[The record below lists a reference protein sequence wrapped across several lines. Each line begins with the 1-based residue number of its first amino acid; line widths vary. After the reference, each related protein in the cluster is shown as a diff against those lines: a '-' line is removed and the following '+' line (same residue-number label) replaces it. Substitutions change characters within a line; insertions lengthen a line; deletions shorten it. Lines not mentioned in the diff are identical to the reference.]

1 MMKEVAVKRLIALA
15 ILAGIAVMIYRYFA
29 DDVSRSS
36 HLSVIE

>member
-1 MMKEVAVKRLIALA
+1 MKRLIAFA

-36 HLSVIE
+36 HLGVHE